1 MLQDISVPFDNAFRP
16 VPPKG
21 EEPVLCF
28 DRGSILLTNDGDGFS
43 FPRAKEFDKGKLTWL
58 FRVGEEEY
66 FLFSGEEKPELPGF
80 SYEPLRSLRGRE
92 PRERAFAAFTGR
104 HLHYWYTH
112 ARFCGACGA
121 KNVPSQTERAMVC
134 PACGSVY
141 YPVIAPA
148 VIIGVTKGDRL
159 LVSRYANRPYKALAL
174 IAGYTE
180 IGETIEDT
188 VRREVMEEV
197 GIHVKNLRYY
207 RSQPWGIDH
216 DVLMGFFC
224 EADGDEELKV
234 EHGELAE
241 AWFASRDEL
250 TDLPD
255 NASLT
260 IDMITRFRDGGPNWA
275 ARLYEPR

>member
-1 MLQDISVPFDNAFRP
+1 MLQDISVPFDNAFHP
-16 VPPKG
+16 APPAEKS
-21 EEPVLCF
+21 PVLCF
-28 DRGSILLTNDGDGFS
+28 DRGSVLIRDTETGFD
-43 FPRAKEFDKGKLTWL
+43 FPLAGEFGQDRLTWL

-66 FLFSGEEKPELPGF
+66 FLFSGEGKPELPGF
-80 SYEPLRSLRGRE
+80 SYEPLRSLRSRE
-92 PRERAFAAFTGR
+92 PRERAFAVFTGR

-121 KNVPSQTERAMVC
+121 KTEPSQTERAMVC
-134 PACGSVY
+134 PSCGSLY

-180 IGETIEDT
+180 IGETVEDT
-188 VRREVMEEV
+188 VRREVFEEV

-216 DVLMGFFC
+216 DVLMGFYC

-255 NASLT
+255 RASLT
-260 IDMITRFRDGGPNWA
+260 IDMITRFRDGGPDWA
-275 ARLYEPR
+275 EHLHDPR

>member
-1 MLQDISVPFDNAFRP
+1 
-16 VPPKG
+16 
-21 EEPVLCF
+21 
-28 DRGSILLTNDGDGFS
+28 
-43 FPRAKEFDKGKLTWL
+43 
-58 FRVGEEEY
+58 
-66 FLFSGEEKPELPGF
+66 
-80 SYEPLRSLRGRE
+80 
-92 PRERAFAAFTGR
+92 
-104 HLHYWYTH
+104 
-112 ARFCGACGA
+112 
-121 KNVPSQTERAMVC
+121 MVC
-134 PACGSVY
+134 PACGSLY

-180 IGETIEDT
+180 IGETVEDT
-188 VRREVMEEV
+188 VRREVFEEV

-216 DVLMGFFC
+216 DVLMGFYC

-255 NASLT
+255 RASLT
-260 IDMITRFRDGGPNWA
+260 IDMITRFRDGGPDWA
-275 ARLYEPR
+275 EHLHDPR